1 MPKDVVELA
10 DGSLLAVWRSG
21 VEGGAPVLLLPG
33 MSQDHRLYDVLVAE
47 LAARGVLEGD
57 VETIAI
63 DQRGTGDSDDMDR
76 RDPPTTGSFADDA
89 AWVLER
95 LGVGRAHVVGHSMG
109 GRIAQWLAIR
119 HPERV
124 ASLTLLCTSPG
135 DRHGV
140 PRADDVDATIA
151 RCDPMEM
158 ALLSYTPAWLGAHH
172 ELAESADAATTT
184 RSAQRGLHYR
194 ASHGHDAWDSL
205 PRIAAPTVV
214 VHGDAD
220 RVNPLGN
227 GELLAR
233 RIPGAELVVLRGA
246 RHGLPVEHA
255 AEIADVV
262 LRRVAPRRS
271 AQRR

>member
-10 DGSLLAVWRSG
+10 DGSRLAVWRSG

-76 RDPPTTGSFADDA
+76 RDPPTTGSF
-89 AWVLER
+89 
-95 LGVGRAHVVGHSMG
+95 
-109 GRIAQWLAIR
+109 
-119 HPERV
+119 
-124 ASLTLLCTSPG
+124 
-135 DRHGV
+135 
-140 PRADDVDATIA
+140 ADDVDATIA

-262 LRRVAPRRS
+262 LRRVAARRS